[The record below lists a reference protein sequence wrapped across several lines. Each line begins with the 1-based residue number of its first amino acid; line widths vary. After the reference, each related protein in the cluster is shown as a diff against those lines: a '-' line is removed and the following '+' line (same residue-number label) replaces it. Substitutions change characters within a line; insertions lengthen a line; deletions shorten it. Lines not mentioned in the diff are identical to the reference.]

1 MNWRVIKE
9 RYRTKKR
16 KTKKQ
21 EKINILSYYPDQIE
35 KSNFPGET
43 ELASRKALKSRE
55 IILKTVFLAECRGMR
70 N

>member
-1 MNWRVIKE
+1 MNWRVINE
-9 RYRTKKR
+9 RNRTRKS

-35 KSNFPGET
+35 KYNFPSET

-55 IILKTVFLAECRGMR
+55 IILKTVFLAECSGMR

>member
-9 RYRTKKR
+9 RYRTKKS

-21 EKINILSYYPDQIE
+21 EKIDILSYYPDQIE
-35 KSNFPGET
+35 KHNFPGET
-43 ELASRKALKSRE
+43 ELASRKVLKSRE
-55 IILKTVFLAECRGMR
+55 IILKTVFLAEFSGMR